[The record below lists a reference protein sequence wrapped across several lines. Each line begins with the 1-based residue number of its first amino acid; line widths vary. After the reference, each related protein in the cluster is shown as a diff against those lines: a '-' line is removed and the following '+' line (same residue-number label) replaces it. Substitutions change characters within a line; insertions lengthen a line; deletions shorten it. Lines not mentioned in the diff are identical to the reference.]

1 MCTHVYRCLKV
12 DLNDGYVQGMC
23 DLLAPLLVIF
33 GDEALTLACFE
44 RLMLRM
50 GKNFPQN
57 NQATSGMEESLNYF
71 RYLVEVMDPELYAQ
85 LMRNV
90 DYSFVVFYRWLLLDF
105 KRELLY
111 AEVFQLWEVIW
122 AAEVM
127 CSRHFTLFFGLALL
141 TQYREILI
149 ENEMDF
155 TDVIKFFNEMA
166 EKHNVLELLDI
177 SRKKISAFQKV
188 IQELNNTNKD

>member
-1 MCTHVYRCLKV
+1 
-12 DLNDGYVQGMC
+12 
-23 DLLAPLLVIF
+23 LL
-33 GDEALTLACFE
+33 
-44 RLMLRM
+44 
-50 GKNFPQN
+50 
-57 NQATSGMEESLNYF
+57 
-71 RYLVEVMDPELYAQ
+71 
-85 LMRNV
+85 
-90 DYSFVVFYRWLLLDF
+90 
-105 KRELLY
+105 ELLY

-155 TDVIKFFNEMA
+155 TDVIKLVAFAFDWEIHDFLLRFFNEMA